1 MPPVDVPPSSDL
13 SNHKKSTKIVSIGTY
28 NLPPATP
35 ILEVPPQEQLLGK
48 GGRHSYLPPT
58 RDVKDAHVG
67 SGPSDNPQ
75 NINILAG
82 FLKMV
87 TSLPWC

>member
-13 SNHKKSTKIVSIGTY
+13 ANPKKSTKIVNTDTY
-28 NLPPATP
+28 NPLPATP
-35 ILEVPPQEQLLGK
+35 TLEVPPQEHLLGG

-67 SGPSDNPQ
+67 PGPSDNPQ
-75 NINILAG
+75 EH
-82 FLKMV
+82 
-87 TSLPWC
+87 